1 MILKI
6 IAVAAGGSVGAAFR
20 YLIYYYFERQHSS
33 VFPWATLLVNL
44 LGSFLIGFLWGYLDR
59 VFVTTGIRLLIF
71 VGLLGS
77 FTTYSTY
84 AFDVMN
90 LFREG
95 EFRLMVAY
103 VLGSNLLAIG
113 LAFTGYYLTRFI

>member
-6 IAVAAGGSVGAAFR
+6 LAVAAGGSVGASLR
-20 YLIYYYFERQHSS
+20 YLVFYFFEKQHSS

-44 LGSFLIGFLWGYLDR
+44 LGSFLIGFLWGYFDR
-59 VFVTTGIRLLIF
+59 FFVTTGIRLLIF

-84 AFDVMN
+84 AFDVFS
-90 LFREG
+90 LFRDG
-95 EFRLMVAY
+95 EFKMLAVY
-103 VLGSNLLAIG
+103 ILGSNVMGIG
-113 LAFTGYYLTRFI
+113 LAFTGFYLTRYF